1 MRQCSLP
8 AFPFAAGLAIAVSYS
23 AVAQPAVP
31 QSPTRAGAPNDPR
44 VQRDPTDAVPSPRD
58 GVSFNGEIV
67 TMIDALEH
75 FPLGVFSAA
84 APVSGEP
91 DTVKGPEGFE
101 WGLNTFTGQGAQDL
115 DWVSVVDLMNEPVG
129 LFNTSRAVRLRTAIE
144 RNPGDFYMGV
154 RHSWPVVMRGDA
166 EIPARVQSDL
176 FVTSLAQLYS
186 FEAVDTIAGFISTR
200 VMWGGDCAALDL
212 LEVDCATVA
221 PQGLLNAF
229 IFLSDCLPGRC
240 FFPEFWPGRFCASRA
255 GVIDPECMPPP
266 FANAGDVAQP
276 QIGAW
281 FRLAYEIGADGR
293 RFHFVDYLD
302 GTGEHAF
309 GIDNWLFARR
319 IDRFDINTSF
329 ENADA
334 LLYLDNI
341 VASGPVFD
349 PPKPPPLDC
358 PYLDDVEW
366 LEIGPVQ
373 GQTVRWLAALSS
385 AATVQQD
392 GPRGKVVQQINNV
405 SPDNHYRRE
414 MSTELP
420 PSSATLA
427 NDLVATVQVRTTGS
441 TVRGFALF
449 DDDDLAARVYFGRE
463 DPSDP
468 GNPFFEPSVYVQINP
483 SYEPIDDP
491 ESEEPY
497 DNVTVIGADVADTK
511 RDWTTGSYRT
521 LELRLSANGVLRVSI
536 DNQRIYAGTGAFA
549 TSIDTF
555 AFESE
560 NQGFGAGSS
569 LRLNDV
575 ALVCDAPSCAADV
588 NLDDVIDF
596 SDLNTVLT
604 NFGIV
609 SIVPP
614 QYFLGNTNGDDAIDF
629 TDLNAVLSAFGTSC
643 D

>member
-8 AFPFAAGLAIAVSYS
+8 VFPFAAGLAIAVSSS
-23 AVAQPAVP
+23 ALADPAV
-31 QSPTRAGAPNDPR
+31 SSTPTRAGAPNDPR
-44 VQRDPTDAVPSPRD
+44 VQRDPTDAPPSPRD

-91 DTVKGPEGFE
+91 DTVKGPVGFE
-101 WGLNTFTGQGAQDL
+101 WGLNTLTGQGAQDL

-129 LFNTSRAVRLRTAIE
+129 LFNTSRAVRLRTAIA

-212 LEVDCATVA
+212 REVDCATVA

-240 FFPEFWPGRFCASRA
+240 FLPEFWPGRFCASRA
-255 GVIDPECMPPP
+255 GVIDPECTPPP

-309 GIDNWLFARR
+309 GIDDWLFAGR
-319 IDRFDINTSF
+319 IDRLDINTSF

-349 PPKPPPLDC
+349 LPKPPPLDC
-358 PYLDDVEW
+358 PYLDDMEW
-366 LEIGPVQ
+366 MNTGLVQ
-373 GQTVRWLAALSS
+373 GQNQRWDAPLASL
-385 AATVQQD
+385 TTIIND
-392 GPRGKVVQQINNV
+392 GARGQVISQIN
-405 SPDNHYRRE
+405 SDSSDNQYRRE
-414 MSTELP
+414 IATELP
-420 PSSATLA
+420 PAAATLA
-427 NDLVATVQVRTTGS
+427 NDLVATVQVRTTGG

-449 DDDDLAARVYFGRE
+449 NDGELAARVYLGRE
-463 DPSDP
+463 DPNDP
-468 GNPFFEPSVYVQINP
+468 VHPFYEPSIYAQINP
-483 SYEPIDDP
+483 SYDPIDLD
-491 ESEEPY
+491 EIEPY
-497 DNVTVIGADVADTK
+497 DNVPVVGVDVADTK
-511 RDWTTGSYRT
+511 VDWTTGSYRT
-521 LELRLSANGVLRVSI
+521 LEIRLSANGVLRVSI
-536 DNQRIYAGTGAFA
+536 DGQRIYTGAGAFS

-560 NQGFGAGSS
+560 NNAFGAGAS
-569 LRLNDV
+569 LRINDV
-575 ALVCDAPSCAADV
+575 TLTCDAPPCAADFS
-588 NLDDVIDF
+588 LDDVIDF
-596 SDLNTVLT
+596 ADLNAVLS
-604 NFGIV
+604 NFGASGLPAGV
-609 SIVPP
+609 
-614 QYFLGNTNGDDAIDF
+614 LNAGDANADGVVDF
-629 TDLNAVLSAFGTSC
+629 TDLNAVLSAFGTTC